1 MGKFDGILL
10 CTDFDSTLAVKEQV
24 SQENCDA
31 IRYFQ
36 ENGGKFTIVSGRHPF
51 FLKEHLEG
59 FAVNAPLVGYNGAYI
74 IDCDSGETVY
84 SGGRQD
90 FTALE
95 VAEHF
100 WNTDERLRRVVVHDR
115 TRNNFRCSRAPL
127 PELNRD
133 FKTLRAQAELP
144 LYNMLLST
152 KEEEEAIA
160 LRDAIRAYVGNS
172 FEVCRS
178 WGIGIE
184 IICPNDTKGMAAL
197 RLKDLLHAKLLVAAG
212 DYENDIPMI
221 RAADIGYAVEN
232 ATDEVKSAADRLTVD
247 CKEHAIAAIIREL
260 EESL

>member
-1 MGKFDGILL
+1 MRL
-10 CTDFDSTLAVKEQV
+10 CRMV
-24 SQENCDA
+24 
-31 IRYFQ
+31 I
-36 ENGGKFTIVSGRHPF
+36 
-51 FLKEHLEG
+51 
-59 FAVNAPLVGYNGAYI
+59 
-74 IDCDSGETVY
+74 
-84 SGGRQD
+84 
-90 FTALE
+90 
-95 VAEHF
+95 
-100 WNTDERLRRVVVHDR
+100 HDR
-115 TRNNFRCSRAPL
+115 TRNNFRCTRGGFSGGL
-127 PELNRD
+127 PSPDAL
-133 FKTLRAQAELP
+133 KSKVELP

-152 KEEEEAIA
+152 EEEEEAIA

-212 DYENDIPMI
+212 DYENDISMI

-247 CKEHAIAAIIREL
+247 CKEHAIAAIIREI